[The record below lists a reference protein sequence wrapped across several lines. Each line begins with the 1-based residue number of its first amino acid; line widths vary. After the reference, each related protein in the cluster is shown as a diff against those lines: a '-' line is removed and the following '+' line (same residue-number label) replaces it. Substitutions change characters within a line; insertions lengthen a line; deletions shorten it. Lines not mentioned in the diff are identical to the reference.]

1 MTKTN
6 VNAAIRVTILALAI
20 AASGC
25 DWLPDPQ
32 FARVGDS
39 LKLKIVKVSRSASG
53 TSAEFV
59 FTVSNGGRHAVNAC
73 LGPSRSVSVET
84 SGPQA
89 TSFTFVNHPGCMREF
104 TLEPGRDMT
113 WSEVIDVPHLS
124 ETRVNV
130 EVDVEVVN
138 PRRCGGAGCRS
149 TRLKS
154 NKQTIP

>member
-1 MTKTN
+1 MTRSH
-6 VNAAIRVTILALAI
+6 VNAAIRAALLAWVL

-25 DWLPDPQ
+25 DRLPDRQ
-32 FARVGDS
+32 FARIGDS
-39 LKLKIVKVSRSASG
+39 LKLKIAKVTRSESG

-59 FTVSNGGRHAVNAC
+59 LTMTNSGPRAVNAC
-73 LGPSRSVSVET
+73 LGPSRNVSVDT

-89 TSFTFVNHPGCMREF
+89 STFNSIDHPGCVREF

-124 ETRVNV
+124 ETRVDV

-138 PRRCGGAGCRS
+138 PRRCGGWGCTS
-149 TRLKS
+149 TDIRS
-154 NKQTIP
+154 NKQRIP